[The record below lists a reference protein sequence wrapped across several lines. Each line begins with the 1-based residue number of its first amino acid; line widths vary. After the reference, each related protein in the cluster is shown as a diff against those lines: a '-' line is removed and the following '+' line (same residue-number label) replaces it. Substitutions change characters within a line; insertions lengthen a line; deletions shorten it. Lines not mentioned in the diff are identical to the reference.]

1 VLDDALTGLDR
12 ETEKI
17 ILENV
22 FAARGIIKG
31 SGQTVIMA
39 TNSGVY
45 VPFSR
50 GGGGGGGFVLVFYK
64 I

>member
-45 VPFSR
+45 VLYSR
-50 GGGGGGGFVLVFYK
+50 GGGGGGGFEIF
-64 I
+64 IF